1 MRIGISLKWT
11 LSSILL
17 VIMVVLAYTY
27 IMRNDTEE
35 SVTQETARIQ
45 GIQNNALDGLGA
57 QTTKTVSL
65 PASSLMFDNDLEG
78 LRGLLNP
85 IVAEREAKDESYIA
99 VYASIIAPD
108 GRVWVTVANPQI
120 ERFDIAG
127 KTFFDRSQ
135 EDGDGMRVEKSY
147 VDELAKN
154 IKNNKTSEDTKRH
167 IVRKGGS
174 QSEADIRQYAVA
186 IEPKRTDEDADGDDH
201 QRRYLQGSL
210 IWGTSDETNDITGHR
225 QTQAIDFDH
234 AFREDKWK
242 GTGRMQVPASAI

>member
-1 MRIGISLKWT
+1 MSFQIGDAEMRIGISLKWT

-154 IKNNKTSEDTKRH
+154 IKNNKK
-167 IVRKGGS
+167 K
-174 QSEADIRQYAVA
+174 
-186 IEPKRTDEDADGDDH
+186 K
-201 QRRYLQGSL
+201 
-210 IWGTSDETNDITGHR
+210 
-225 QTQAIDFDH
+225 
-234 AFREDKWK
+234 
-242 GTGRMQVPASAI
+242 